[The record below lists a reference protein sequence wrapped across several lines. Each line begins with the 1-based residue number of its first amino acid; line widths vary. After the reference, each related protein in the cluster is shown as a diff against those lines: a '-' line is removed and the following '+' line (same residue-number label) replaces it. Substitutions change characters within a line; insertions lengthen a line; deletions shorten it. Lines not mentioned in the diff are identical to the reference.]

1 VADFYNKIMICIGEA
16 NETVYWLEIIN
27 EMNWTKEEETKAI
40 ITEAN
45 ELTALF
51 TSIAIKLKNKKRYQ

>member
-1 VADFYNKIMICIGEA
+1 MADFYNKIMICIGEA